1 MTQQFVVYKNETART
16 GILGNIFI
24 VKQKNQLQVS
34 DLLYVFSKDQKNSWN
49 DGISIEA
56 RAAKG
61 NETAKQLEDDIEVG
75 INRFTVIERYNTLSD
90 ARYAALEEQ
99 TGKAFRAQVSRT
111 TDLATLVPPTQVV
124 LVLMMLVPVVIS
136 RGSALTAAAQAA
148 VTLSVLMTNSP
159 SIMTACRVSNIVVL
173 ANLVLCISSWYDIYN
188 GWDIFT
194 AVFRTAWV
202 SVTSLLIV
210 SANQYI
216 YNTARPKTE

>member
-1 MTQQFVVYKNETART
+1 MSKKFVVYKNETART
-16 GILGNIFI
+16 GILGNVFI
-24 VKQKNQLQVS
+24 VEQDNQLQVS
-34 DLLYVFSKDQKNSWN
+34 DLLYVFSKDQKKSWN
-49 DGISIEA
+49 EGISIVD
-56 RAAKG
+56 RAANG
-61 NETAKQLEDDIEVG
+61 NETAKQLYDDIEANS
-75 INRFTVIERYNTLSD
+75 NRFTMIERYSILPD

-111 TDLATLVPPTQVV
+111 TDLTTLVPPTQVV
-124 LVLMMLVPVVIS
+124 LVFMMLIPVVIS
-136 RGSALTAAAQAA
+136 YGSALTAAAQAA